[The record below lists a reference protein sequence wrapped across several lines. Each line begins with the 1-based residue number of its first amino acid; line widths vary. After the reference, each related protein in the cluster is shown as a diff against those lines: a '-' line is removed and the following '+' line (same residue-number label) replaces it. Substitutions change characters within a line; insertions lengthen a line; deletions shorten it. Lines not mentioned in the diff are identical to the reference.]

1 MNEQQQ
7 ISRYVSYMYSY
18 PHKTA
23 YRTLTPPVSLSPYLE
38 RLEGR
43 EASLYFHIPF
53 CAHKCGYCNLF
64 SQQCCD
70 AERISLY
77 LHTMRRQAEQL
88 SVAAQGLKFTSF
100 AVGGGTPL
108 ILDEGQLEELFCLA
122 ELFGVHPSRVFT
134 SVETSPEYTQKSV
147 LRQLRA
153 RGVERLS
160 MGVQSFNETE
170 LKKLKRR
177 PGLGTVVGALENI
190 VEAGFPQFNLDLIYG
205 IEGQTVESFMRSL
218 NTALTYRPNELFIY
232 PLYVR
237 PGTRIDVR
245 STDDIGYAI
254 YKSARELLVGQG
266 FVQTSMRRFVRRET
280 TETEFSCGDEVMLSC
295 GAGGRSYLGNLHY
308 ATPYAVRQQAIAD
321 EIDHYIRTT
330 DFMTAANGF
339 LLSTEEMQIRFIIK
353 NLMYHRGVDLA
364 EYEKRFGEKPD
375 RNLFREFTDRG
386 WIEETGRIV
395 RLTEEGMAYSDYIGQ
410 AFISPVVRKLM
421 SEYVYPLS
429 LIHI

>member
-77 LHTMRRQAEQL
+77 LHTIRRQAEQL

-100 AVGGGTPL
+100 TVGGGTPL

-160 MGVQSFNETE
+160 MGVQSFN
-170 LKKLKRR
+170 
-177 PGLGTVVGALENI
+177 
-190 VEAGFPQFNLDLIYG
+190 
-205 IEGQTVESFMRSL
+205 
-218 NTALTYRPNELFIY
+218 
-232 PLYVR
+232 
-237 PGTRIDVR
+237 GTRINVR

-375 RNLFREFTDRG
+375 RNLFRNGLFRLHRTGIYFTCR
-386 WIEETGRIV
+386 EETDVRIC
-395 RLTEEGMAYSDYIGQ
+395 I
-410 AFISPVVRKLM
+410 
-421 SEYVYPLS
+421 S
-429 LIHI
+429 LIRIE

>member
-237 PGTRIDVR
+237 PGTRINVR

-266 FVQTSMRRFVRRET
+266 FVQTSMLRFVRRET

-421 SEYVYPLS
+421 SEYVYP
-429 LIHI
+429 

>member
-43 EASLYFHIPF
+43 EASLYFHVPF

-308 ATPYAVRQQAIAD
+308 ATPYAVRQQTIAD

-421 SEYVYPLS
+421 SEYVYP
-429 LIHI
+429 

>member
-7 ISRYVSYMYSY
+7 ISRYVSFMYSY

-421 SEYVYPLS
+421 SEYVYP
-429 LIHI
+429 

>member
-134 SVETSPEYTQKSV
+134 SVETSPEYPQKSV
-147 LRQLRA
+147 LRQVRA

-237 PGTRIDVR
+237 PGTRINVR

-421 SEYVYPLS
+421 SEYVYP
-429 LIHI
+429 

>member
-100 AVGGGTPL
+100 AVGGGPPL

-421 SEYVYPLS
+421 SEYVYP
-429 LIHI
+429 

>member
-232 PLYVR
+232 TLYVR

-353 NLMYHRGVDLA
+353 NLMYHRGVDLV

-421 SEYVYPLS
+421 SEYVYP
-429 LIHI
+429 

>member
-53 CAHKCGYCNLF
+53 CAHKCGYCNPF

-237 PGTRIDVR
+237 PGTRINVR

-421 SEYVYPLS
+421 SEYVYP
-429 LIHI
+429 

>member
-160 MGVQSFNETE
+160 ME

-421 SEYVYPLS
+421 SEYVYP
-429 LIHI
+429 

>member
-43 EASLYFHIPF
+43 EASLYFHVPF

-308 ATPYAVRQQAIAD
+308 ATPYVVRQQAIAD

-421 SEYVYPLS
+421 SEYVYP
-429 LIHI
+429 

>member
-232 PLYVR
+232 PFYVR
-237 PGTRIDVR
+237 PGTRINVR

-421 SEYVYPLS
+421 SEYVYP
-429 LIHI
+429 

>member
-177 PGLGTVVGALENI
+177 SGLGTVVGALENI

-218 NTALTYRPNELFIY
+218 NTELTYRPNELFIY

-421 SEYVYPLS
+421 SEYVYP
-429 LIHI
+429 

>member
-108 ILDEGQLEELFCLA
+108 ILDEGQLEELFYLA

-353 NLMYHRGVDLA
+353 NLMYYRGVDLA

-421 SEYVYPLS
+421 SEYVYP
-429 LIHI
+429 

>member
-23 YRTLTPPVSLSPYLE
+23 YRTLTPPVPLSPYLE

-237 PGTRIDVR
+237 PGTRINVR

-321 EIDHYIRTT
+321 EIGHYIRTT

-421 SEYVYPLS
+421 SEYVYP
-429 LIHI
+429 

>member
-7 ISRYVSYMYSY
+7 ISRYISYMYSY

-237 PGTRIDVR
+237 PGTRINVR

-421 SEYVYPLS
+421 SEYVYP
-429 LIHI
+429 

>member
-353 NLMYHRGVDLA
+353 NLMYYRGVDLA

-421 SEYVYPLS
+421 SEYVYP
-429 LIHI
+429 

>member
-7 ISRYVSYMYSY
+7 ILRYVSYMYSY

-237 PGTRIDVR
+237 PGTRINVR

-421 SEYVYPLS
+421 SEYVYP
-429 LIHI
+429 

>member
-122 ELFGVHPSRVFT
+122 VLCGVHPSRVFT

-237 PGTRIDVR
+237 PGTRINVR

-421 SEYVYPLS
+421 SEYVYP
-429 LIHI
+429 

>member
-218 NTALTYRPNELFIY
+218 NTAH
-232 PLYVR
+232 
-237 PGTRIDVR
+237 
-245 STDDIGYAI
+245 S
-254 YKSARELLVGQG
+254 
-266 FVQTSMRRFVRRET
+266 
-280 TETEFSCGDEVMLSC
+280 
-295 GAGGRSYLGNLHY
+295 
-308 ATPYAVRQQAIAD
+308 
-321 EIDHYIRTT
+321 
-330 DFMTAANGF
+330 
-339 LLSTEEMQIRFIIK
+339 
-353 NLMYHRGVDLA
+353 
-364 EYEKRFGEKPD
+364 
-375 RNLFREFTDRG
+375 
-386 WIEETGRIV
+386 
-395 RLTEEGMAYSDYIGQ
+395 
-410 AFISPVVRKLM
+410 
-421 SEYVYPLS
+421 
-429 LIHI
+429 

>member
-218 NTALTYRPNELFIY
+218 NTALIYRPNELFIY

-237 PGTRIDVR
+237 PGTRINVR

-421 SEYVYPLS
+421 SEYVYP
-429 LIHI
+429 

>member
-160 MGVQSFNETE
+160 MGVQSFNETG

-421 SEYVYPLS
+421 SEYVYP
-429 LIHI
+429 

>member
-23 YRTLTPPVSLSPYLE
+23 YRTLTPQVSLSPYLE

-237 PGTRIDVR
+237 PGTCIDVR

-421 SEYVYPLS
+421 SEYVYP
-429 LIHI
+429 

>member
-232 PLYVR
+232 PLYVQ
-237 PGTRIDVR
+237 PGTRINVR

-421 SEYVYPLS
+421 SEYVYP
-429 LIHI
+429 

>member
-237 PGTRIDVR
+237 PGTRINVR

-321 EIDHYIRTT
+321 KIDHYIRTT

-421 SEYVYPLS
+421 SEYVYP
-429 LIHI
+429 

>member
-160 MGVQSFNETE
+160 MGVQGFNETE

-395 RLTEEGMAYSDYIGQ
+395 RLTEEGMVYFTCREETD
-410 AFISPVVRKLM
+410 VRICI
-421 SEYVYPLS
+421 S
-429 LIHI
+429 LIRIE

>member
-43 EASLYFHIPF
+43 EASLYIHIPF
-53 CAHKCGYCNLF
+53 CAHKCGYCKLF

-237 PGTRIDVR
+237 PGTRINVR

-421 SEYVYPLS
+421 SEYVYP
-429 LIHI
+429 

>member
-23 YRTLTPPVSLSPYLE
+23 YRTLTPRVSLSPYLE

-321 EIDHYIRTT
+321 EIDHNIRTT

-353 NLMYHRGVDLA
+353 NLMYYRGVDLA

-421 SEYVYPLS
+421 SEYVYP
-429 LIHI
+429 

>member
-23 YRTLTPPVSLSPYLE
+23 YRTLTPQVSLSPYLE

-77 LHTMRRQAEQL
+77 LHTMRRQGEQL
-88 SVAAQGLKFTSF
+88 SVAAQALKFTSF

-353 NLMYHRGVDLA
+353 NLMYYRGVDLA

-421 SEYVYPLS
+421 SEYVYP
-429 LIHI
+429 

>member
-177 PGLGTVVGALENI
+177 SGLGTVVGALENI

-421 SEYVYPLS
+421 SEYVYP
-429 LIHI
+429 

>member
-160 MGVQSFNETE
+160 MGVQSLNYTE

-237 PGTRIDVR
+237 PGTRINVR

-421 SEYVYPLS
+421 SEYVYP
-429 LIHI
+429 

>member
-77 LHTMRRQAEQL
+77 LHTMRCQAEQL

-421 SEYVYPLS
+421 SEYVYP
-429 LIHI
+429 

>member
-1 MNEQQQ
+1 MQ
-7 ISRYVSYMYSY
+7 S
-18 PHKTA
+18 
-23 YRTLTPPVSLSPYLE
+23 
-38 RLEGR
+38 
-43 EASLYFHIPF
+43 
-53 CAHKCGYCNLF
+53 F

-88 SVAAQGLKFTSF
+88 SVAAQALKFTSF
-100 AVGGGTPL
+100 AVGG
-108 ILDEGQLEELFCLA
+108 
-122 ELFGVHPSRVFT
+122 
-134 SVETSPEYTQKSV
+134 V
-147 LRQLRA
+147 LRLFWMKDSWKSCSAWPNCSVCILPGCLLLSRLHRNIRKECFEA
-153 RGVERLS
+153 VAGEGVERLS

-280 TETEFSCGDEVMLSC
+280 TETEFACGDEVMLSC

-410 AFISPVVRKLM
+410 AFISPAVRKLM
-421 SEYVYPLS
+421 SEYVYP
-429 LIHI
+429 

>member
-43 EASLYFHIPF
+43 EASLYFHVPF

-147 LRQLRA
+147 LWQLRA

-421 SEYVYPLS
+421 SEYVYP
-429 LIHI
+429 

>member
-88 SVAAQGLKFTSF
+88 S
-100 AVGGGTPL
+100 
-108 ILDEGQLEELFCLA
+108 
-122 ELFGVHPSRVFT
+122 VHPSRVFT

-421 SEYVYPLS
+421 SEYVYP
-429 LIHI
+429 

>member
-88 SVAAQGLKFTSF
+88 SVAAQGQKFTSI

-237 PGTRIDVR
+237 PGTRINVR

-421 SEYVYPLS
+421 SEYVYP
-429 LIHI
+429 

>member
-88 SVAAQGLKFTSF
+88 SVAAQGLKFISF

-237 PGTRIDVR
+237 PGTRINVR

-421 SEYVYPLS
+421 SEYVYP
-429 LIHI
+429 

>member
-237 PGTRIDVR
+237 PGTRINVR

-308 ATPYAVRQQAIAD
+308 APPYAVRQQAIAD

-421 SEYVYPLS
+421 SEYVYP
-429 LIHI
+429 

>member
-177 PGLGTVVGALENI
+177 SGLGTVVGALENI

-237 PGTRIDVR
+237 PGTRINVR

-421 SEYVYPLS
+421 SEYVYP
-429 LIHI
+429 

>member
-23 YRTLTPPVSLSPYLE
+23 YRTLTPQVSLSPYLE

-122 ELFGVHPSRVFT
+122 ELFGVHPSQVFT

-353 NLMYHRGVDLA
+353 NLMYYRGVDLV

-421 SEYVYPLS
+421 SEYVYP
-429 LIHI
+429 